1 LVIATLA
8 PKPLPLSQDLLYWTE
23 HPAAANALDEVTTI
37 PAATSAQTAAAA
49 TTRGGRRHKDVNLL
63 VRIFRSPGDE
73 AE

>member
-1 LVIATLA
+1 
-8 PKPLPLSQDLLYWTE
+8 LLYWTE